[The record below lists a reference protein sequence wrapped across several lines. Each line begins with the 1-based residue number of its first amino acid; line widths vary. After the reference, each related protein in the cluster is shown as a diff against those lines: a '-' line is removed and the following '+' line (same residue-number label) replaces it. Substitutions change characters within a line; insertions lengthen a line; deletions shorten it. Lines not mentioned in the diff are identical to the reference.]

1 MKNKKIIKRS
11 SALIAYIFMITINIL
26 ANALPLNGINTGEVS
41 EKYSNLFTPA
51 GLTFSIWGLIYLL
64 LGAYIFM
71 QFFDLKYNTMDNEIY
86 DKLSLYF
93 GASSIL
99 NGLWILS
106 WHYLY
111 FGISL
116 IIMIGLLLS
125 LIKINLI
132 IKKYTKVSGLTK
144 TAFRVY
150 FGWITIATIANI
162 NVFLVYLG
170 LNPFNITGILWT
182 IFVLLLGLSIGTFTS
197 YRLKSIP
204 YYLVILWAYTGI
216 LIKHISA
223 NGYNM
228 KYPYILSTVIFS
240 LIFILI
246 NISYMIYNRKTI

>member
-1 MKNKKIIKRS
+1 MKNEKIIKRS
-11 SALIAYIFMITINIL
+11 FTFIAYIFMITLNIL
-26 ANALPLNGINTGEVS
+26 ANALPINGINTSDVS
-41 EKYSNLFTPA
+41 DQYTNLFTPA

-71 QFFDLKYNTMDNEIY
+71 QFFDLKYKTMDHKIY

-93 GASSIL
+93 AASSII

-106 WHYLY
+106 WHHLY

-116 IIMIGLLLS
+116 LLMSGLLLS

-132 IKKYTKVSGLTK
+132 IKNHEKVSGLTK
-144 TAFRVY
+144 TTFRIY

-162 NVFLVYLG
+162 NVFLVNLG
-170 LNPFNITGILWT
+170 LKAFSITGIIWT
-182 IFVLLLGLSIGTFTS
+182 IFVLLLGLFIGTFTS
-197 YRLKSIP
+197 YKLKSIS
-204 YYLVILWAYTGI
+204 YYLVILWGYTGI

-223 NGYNM
+223 DGYNM
-228 KYPYILSTVIFS
+228 KYPYILSTIIFS

-246 NISYMIYNRKTI
+246 NISYMIYNSKTA